1 VAVFPG
7 YRLCMQPEAIAVMSP
22 PHGSPAVLQAVPVGA
37 LNPTAAVP
45 VDLAADA
52 RWLAWKTRGAAA
64 DRRAASQMGWLF
76 VAVVVVVVGG
86 LSLQAW

>member
-1 VAVFPG
+1 VG
-7 YRLCMQPEAIAVMSP
+7 YRLCMQPEAISVMSP
-22 PHGSPAVLQAVPVGA
+22 PVGSLPVLQAVPVGA
-37 LNPTAAVP
+37 LNASAVVP

-64 DRRAASQMGWLF
+64 DRRASSHMGWLF
-76 VAVVVVVVGG
+76 AAVVVVVVGW